1 MDQED
6 IFLKKKQEIE
16 KKMKNDWQLQ
26 KNEILKLEEDQNND
40 YQSIIKQIKDSKNK
54 TRTLQKTLDD
64 HEKDVKQQQKDFGVL
79 LSQKKEKT
87 SI

>member
-40 YQSIIKQIKDSKNK
+40 YQSIIKQRHYK
-54 TRTLQKTLDD
+54 R
-64 HEKDVKQQQKDFGVL
+64 H
-79 LSQKKEKT
+79 
-87 SI
+87 

>member
-16 KKMKNDWQLQ
+16 KKIKNDWQLQ

-40 YQSIIKQIKDSKNK
+40 YQSIIKQIKESKNK
-54 TRTLQKTLDD
+54 TRKLQKTLDD